1 MGSQPSP
8 DDPARTRSRIAAG
21 LLSLVVAIGMVATKF
36 FAFDLTGSSAIFSD
50 ALESTTNILAS
61 GMLLYSLALSL
72 RPVDR
77 NHPYGHG
84 KVEFFS
90 AGFEGALIF
99 GASLVIVVRAVRE
112 IQRGP
117 ELQDVDLALV
127 LLVAL
132 ALINGALGT
141 FLVRRGRQTNS
152 MALVADGRHVMTDVW
167 TTGGVIAGLVAVR
180 LTGWVILD
188 PLVAIA
194 VGLHILRTGWRLLRE
209 AVAGLMDEADDPLLE
224 RVANSLQTAREP
236 GWIDAHRLRLWR
248 AGAVLHVDL
257 HLLVPRYWDAV
268 RLHEVDDKITRA
280 VFAGEDDFGDVIVHF
295 DPCRPRDCTRCGVEE
310 CPVRQAP
317 LEAVSP
323 FALPQLT
330 RWEVPDEAAEPAAN

>member
-8 DDPARTRSRIAAG
+8 HDPSKTRSRIEAG
-21 LLSLVVAIGMVATKF
+21 VLSLVVAIGMVAGKL
-36 FAFDLTGSSAIFSD
+36 FAFELTGSSAIFSD

-61 GMLLYSLALSL
+61 SMLLYSLVLSL

-99 GASLVIVVRAVRE
+99 GASLVIVVQAVRE

-132 ALINGALGT
+132 ALVNGALGA
-141 FLVRRGRQTNS
+141 FLVRRGQQTNS

-194 VGLHILRTGWRLLRE
+194 VGLHILRTGWKLVRE

-224 RVANSLQTAREP
+224 RVAQSLQSAREP

-248 AGAVLHVDL
+248 AGAALHVDL
-257 HLLVPRYWDAV
+257 HLLVPRYWDTE
-268 RLHEVDDKITRA
+268 RLHEVDDEITRA
-280 VFAGEDDFGDVIVHF
+280 VFSDADDFGDVIVHF
-295 DPCRPRDCTRCGVEE
+295 DPCRPQDCSHCGVDE
-310 CPVRQAP
+310 CPLRAAT
-317 LEAVSP
+317 LGAVSP
-323 FALPQLT
+323 FGLAQLT
-330 RWEVPDEAAEPAAN
+330 RWEGPGEATDSAAS